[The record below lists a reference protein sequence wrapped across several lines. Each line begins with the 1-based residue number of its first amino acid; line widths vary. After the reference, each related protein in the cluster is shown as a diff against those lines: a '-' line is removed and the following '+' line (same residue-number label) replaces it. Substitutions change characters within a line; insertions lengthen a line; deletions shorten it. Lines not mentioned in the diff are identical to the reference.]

1 MTTVAGLV
9 LAAGEGQRLGRPK
22 ALLELAGERLVD
34 RAVRVLREA
43 GCVPVYVVA
52 GAAPLDVSGATV
64 VHNPFWRGGMG
75 SSLRRGLAAVEEP
88 AVVVMV
94 VDTPGIGP
102 EVIRRMLIAH
112 RVGARLVVAS
122 YAGQPRNPVLLARE
136 HWDGVA
142 SLAVGDVGARGYL
155 GANPALVT
163 RVECGDIGDPR
174 DIDTPDDWASEVA
187 T

>member
-1 MTTVAGLV
+1 
-9 LAAGEGQRLGRPK
+9 
-22 ALLELAGERLVD
+22 
-34 RAVRVLREA
+34 
-43 GCVPVYVVA
+43 
-52 GAAPLDVSGATV
+52 
-64 VHNPFWRGGMG
+64 
-75 SSLRRGLAAVEEP
+75 
-88 AVVVMV
+88 MV

-122 YAGQPRNPVLLARE
+122 YAGQQRNPVLLARE

-155 GANPALVT
+155 RAYPALVT
-163 RVECGDIGDPR
+163 RVECSDIGDPR